1 MLLDQAFSL
10 KESPRAL
17 FWIAIIL
24 ISFLGMFYLGLNQS
38 LINEWYL
45 VLIGFNVVMS
55 LIAIYYI
62 ILSMK
67 KLKENTDEGVI
78 GSKFTWSFIKI
89 VPVLVLV
96 PVLSFY
102 LFSFES
108 IRDNLQRAD
117 SQFDVVNLTV
127 KTYVDKLNIN
137 IDDASSQYY
146 QDRASNVAKLVTYY
160 YVSSP
165 SNDEM
170 KKVQMKKVLEG
181 LILDDWACELE
192 LYNEKMYLVA
202 THKNNERDCR
212 KDSYIASTNQFT
224 LVAHFSSG
232 FIIENLKTVI
242 TDFRELSK
250 EQELTLNSS
259 IIKTRFMIDF
269 SSTILLAVLSA
280 LLVVLRMIDQ
290 LMRPMHN
297 LSIATREISSGN
309 YDVQIQQDPKSKD
322 MHDLVEHFN
331 EMSKRI
337 KLSREGLDTHNLY
350 LETIL
355 KYTYGVI
362 ALNQDKT
369 IQLINPV
376 IGKMLQ
382 IGDESAFVG
391 QSYDSII
398 ENYENLKPL
407 FSFIEEKI
415 DQELEEWGGEIELML
430 KDRHRLIYCQGA
442 TLDVE
447 NRSLGY
453 VIIINDISKLH
464 RAQKK
469 AAWGEVAVR
478 MAHEIKNPLTPILLS
493 AQRLRNLFLDKLDS
507 KDSAIINKTT
517 KTIIDQVASMD
528 SMVSAFSDYANTPEI
543 KKVSASLNALVNKA
557 ASLYDTQS
565 GVRIDLDLSGD
576 LPKLQ
581 LDKDAISRAL
591 INLIKNSIESKK
603 KKTRLNIVIKSRIVK
618 DEGIIRLTIIDNGK
632 GFPTNILDQVFEPY
646 VTTKTK
652 AGGLG
657 LAIVQ
662 NIVEQHD
669 GQIYAS
675 NVEPHGARVTIEFSI
690 IASQR
695 S

>member
-38 LINEWYL
+38 LIHEWYL

-89 VPVLVLV
+89 VPFLVLV

-108 IRDNLQRAD
+108 IRDNLQRAEG
-117 SQFDVVNLTV
+117 QFEEFNLKVGGEVDELYYNTNNVAMKYYEDRTRNIGKLVN
-127 KTYVDKLNIN
+127 YF
-137 IDDASSQYY
+137 DAP
-146 QDRASNVAKLVTYY
+146 RASTEKMQIVLNLLVQ
-160 YVSSP
+160 
-165 SNDEM
+165 DA
-170 KKVQMKKVLEG
+170 
-181 LILDDWACELE
+181 WACELK
-192 LYNEKMYLVA
+192 LYDALMNLVA
-202 THKNNERDCR
+202 QSKSELVCSADGFT
-212 KDSYIASTNQFT
+212 ASTDEFT
-224 LVAHFSSG
+224 LIAHYSSD
-232 FIIENLKTVI
+232 ISIVSLTSRM
-242 TDFRELSK
+242 TRFRDAAK
-250 EQELTLNSS
+250 EAELTLNSS

-382 IGDESAFVG
+382 IGDESAFLG

-447 NRSLGY
+447 NRNLGY

-557 ASLYDTQS
+557 ASLYDTQA

-618 DEGIIRLTIIDNGK
+618 GEGIIRLTIIDNGK

-646 VTTKTK
+646 VTTKPK
-652 AGGLG
+652 GGGLG

-690 IASQR
+690 IEHQR
-695 S
+695 G

>member
-17 FWIAIIL
+17 FWIVIFL
-24 ISFLGMFYLGLNQS
+24 ISFFGMFYLGLNPS
-38 LINEWYL
+38 LIDEWYL
-45 VLIGFNVVMS
+45 LLISFNVVMS
-55 LIAIYYI
+55 LIALYYI

-67 KLKENTDEGVI
+67 KLKQNTDEGVI

-89 VPVLVLV
+89 VPILVLV

-102 LFSFES
+102 LFSFQS
-108 IRDNLQRAD
+108 IRDNLQRAED
-117 SQFDVVNLTV
+117 QFEEFNLKVGGEVDELYYNTNNVAIKYYEDRTRNIGKLVN
-127 KTYVDKLNIN
+127 YF
-137 IDDASSQYY
+137 DAP
-146 QDRASNVAKLVTYY
+146 RASTEKMQIILNLLVQD
-160 YVSSP
+160 S
-165 SNDEM
+165 
-170 KKVQMKKVLEG
+170 
-181 LILDDWACELE
+181 WACELK
-192 LYNEKMYLVA
+192 LYDALMNLVA
-202 THKNNERDCR
+202 QSKSELVCSADGFTASTDEFTLIAHYSPDI
-212 KDSYIASTNQFT
+212 SIASLTSRMT
-224 LVAHFSSG
+224 R
-232 FIIENLKTVI
+232 
-242 TDFRELSK
+242 FRDAAK
-250 EQELTLNSS
+250 EAELTLNSS

-382 IGDESAFVG
+382 IGDESAFLG

-415 DQELEEWGGEIELML
+415 NQELEEWGGEIELML

-447 NRSLGY
+447 NRNLGY

-557 ASLYDTQS
+557 ASLYDTQA

-646 VTTKTK
+646 VTTKPK
-652 AGGLG
+652 GGGLG

>member
-38 LINEWYL
+38 LIDEWYL

-108 IRDNLQRAD
+108 IRDNLKKAEG
-117 SQFDVVNLTV
+117 QFEEFNLKVGGEVDELYYNTNNIAIKYYEDRTRNIGKLVN
-127 KTYVDKLNIN
+127 YFDAPR
-137 IDDASSQYY
+137 ASSEKMQIVLNLLV
-146 QDRASNVAKLVTYY
+146 QDN
-160 YVSSP
+160 
-165 SNDEM
+165 
-170 KKVQMKKVLEG
+170 
-181 LILDDWACELE
+181 WACELK
-192 LYNEKMYLVA
+192 LYDPLKNLVA
-202 THKNNERDCR
+202 QSKSDTVCLAD
-212 KDSYIASTNQFT
+212 YAYTASADEFT
-224 LVAHFSSG
+224 LTAHYASDMS
-232 FIIENLKTVI
+232 ISNLTSRM
-242 TDFRELSK
+242 TRFRDAAK
-250 EQELTLNSS
+250 EAELTLNSS
-259 IIKTRFMIDF
+259 IIETRFMIDF

-382 IGDESAFVG
+382 IGDESAFLG

-415 DQELEEWGGEIELML
+415 NQELEEWGGEIELML
-430 KDRHRLIYCQGA
+430 KDRHCLIYCQGA

-447 NRSLGY
+447 NRNLGY

-493 AQRLRNLFLDKLDS
+493 AQRLRNLFLDKLDT

-543 KKVSASLNALVNKA
+543 KRVSASLNALVNKA
-557 ASLYDTQS
+557 ASLYDTQA

-618 DEGIIRLTIIDNGK
+618 GEGIIRLTIIDNGK

-646 VTTKTK
+646 VTTKPK
-652 AGGLG
+652 GGGLG

>member
-1 MLLDQAFSL
+1 MC
-10 KESPRAL
+10 
-17 FWIAIIL
+17 
-24 ISFLGMFYLGLNQS
+24 
-38 LINEWYL
+38 
-45 VLIGFNVVMS
+45 
-55 LIAIYYI
+55 
-62 ILSMK
+62 
-67 KLKENTDEGVI
+67 
-78 GSKFTWSFIKI
+78 
-89 VPVLVLV
+89 
-96 PVLSFY
+96 
-102 LFSFES
+102 
-108 IRDNLQRAD
+108 IRDSYSPDISID
-117 SQFDVVNLTV
+117 SLTSRM
-127 KTYVDKLNIN
+127 TRFR
-137 IDDASSQYY
+137 DA
-146 QDRASNVAKLVTYY
+146 AK
-160 YVSSP
+160 
-165 SNDEM
+165 E
-170 KKVQMKKVLEG
+170 
-181 LILDDWACELE
+181 AELE
-192 LYNEKMYLVA
+192 
-202 THKNNERDCR
+202 
-212 KDSYIASTNQFT
+212 
-224 LVAHFSSG
+224 
-232 FIIENLKTVI
+232 
-242 TDFRELSK
+242 
-250 EQELTLNSS
+250 LNSS
-259 IIKTRFMIDF
+259 IIQTRFMIDF

-280 LLVVLRMIDQ
+280 LLVVLRMIDH

-322 MHDLVEHFN
+322 MRELVEHFN

-362 ALNQDKT
+362 ALNRDKT

-382 IGDESAFVG
+382 ISDESAFVG
-391 QSYDSII
+391 HSYDSITK
-398 ENYENLKPL
+398 NYKYLKPL

-415 DQELEEWGGEIELML
+415 TQELEEWGGEIELML

-447 NRSLGY
+447 NKNLGY
-453 VIIINDISKLH
+453 VIIINDISKLN

-507 KDSAIINKTT
+507 KDSAIIDKTT

-528 SMVSAFSDYANTPEI
+528 SMVSAFADYANTPEI
-543 KKVSASLNALVNKA
+543 KKVSTSLNALVNKA
-557 ASLYDTQS
+557 ASLYDNQT

-603 KKTRLNIVIKSRIVK
+603 KKTKLNIMIKSQIVK
-618 DEGIIRLTIIDNGK
+618 DESIVRLIVVDNGI
-632 GFPTNILDQVFEPY
+632 GFPVNILDQVFEPY
-646 VTTKTK
+646 ITTKSK
-652 AGGLG
+652 GGGLG

-675 NVEPHGARVTIEFSI
+675 NVEPHGARVTIELSI
-690 IASQR
+690 IEIQR

>member
-38 LINEWYL
+38 LIDEWYL

-108 IRDNLQRAD
+108 IRDNLKKAEG
-117 SQFDVVNLTV
+117 QFEEFNLKVGGEVDELYYNTNNIAIKYYEDRTRNIGKLVN
-127 KTYVDKLNIN
+127 YF
-137 IDDASSQYY
+137 DAP
-146 QDRASNVAKLVTYY
+146 RASTEKMQIVLNLLVQ
-160 YVSSP
+160 
-165 SNDEM
+165 DA
-170 KKVQMKKVLEG
+170 
-181 LILDDWACELE
+181 WACELK
-192 LYNEKMYLVA
+192 LYDALMNLVA
-202 THKNNERDCR
+202 QSKSELVCSADGFTASTDEFTLIAHYSSDI
-212 KDSYIASTNQFT
+212 SIASLTSRMT
-224 LVAHFSSG
+224 R
-232 FIIENLKTVI
+232 
-242 TDFRELSK
+242 FRDAAK
-250 EQELTLNSS
+250 EAELTLNSS

-362 ALNQDKT
+362 ALNQNKT

-382 IGDESAFVG
+382 IGDESAFLG

-415 DQELEEWGGEIELML
+415 NQELEEWGGEIELML

-447 NRSLGY
+447 NRNLGY

-557 ASLYDTQS
+557 ASLYDTQA

-646 VTTKTK
+646 VTTKPK
-652 AGGLG
+652 GGGLG

>member
-17 FWIAIIL
+17 FWIIIFL
-24 ISFLGMFYLGLNQS
+24 ISFFGMFYLGLNPS
-38 LINEWYL
+38 LIDEWYL
-45 VLIGFNVVMS
+45 VLVGFNVVMS

-67 KLKENTDEGVI
+67 RLKQNTNEGVI
-78 GSKFTWSFIKI
+78 GSKFTWSLIKI

-108 IRDNLQRAD
+108 IRDNLKKAET
-117 SQFDVVNLTV
+117 QFEEFNLKV
-127 KTYVDKLNIN
+127 GGEVDDL
-137 IDDASSQYY
+137 YY
-146 QDRASNVAKLVTYY
+146 NTSNVAIKYYEDRTRNIGKLVNYFDAPLT
-160 YVSSP
+160 SS
-165 SNDEM
+165 EKM
-170 KKVQMKKVLEG
+170 KIVLNL
-181 LILDDWACELE
+181 LIQDNWACELK
-192 LYNEKMYLVA
+192 LYDSLKNLVA
-202 THKNNERDCR
+202 QSKSEEECLADYAYT
-212 KDSYIASTNQFT
+212 ASTEEFT
-224 LVAHFSSG
+224 LTAHYTSDMS
-232 FIIENLKTVI
+232 IKNLTSKMTR
-242 TDFRELSK
+242 FRDAAKKAEL
-250 EQELTLNSS
+250 ELNSS

-280 LLVVLRMIDQ
+280 LLVVLRMIDR

-309 YDVQIQQDPKSKD
+309 YDVQIQQVPKSED

-382 IGDESAFVG
+382 IRDESSFVG
-391 QSYDSII
+391 QSYDSITKK
-398 ENYENLKPL
+398 YKYLSPL
-407 FSFIEEKI
+407 FSLIEEKI
-415 DQELEEWGGEIELML
+415 NQELDEWDGEIELML

-447 NRSLGY
+447 NKNLGY
-453 VIIINDISKLH
+453 VIIINDISKLN

-507 KDSAIINKTT
+507 KDSAVIDKTT
-517 KTIIDQVASMD
+517 KTIIDQVESMD
-528 SMVSAFSDYANTPEI
+528 SMVSAFANYANTPEI

-557 ASLYDTQS
+557 ASLYDNQAE
-565 GVRIDLDLSGD
+565 VRIDLDLSGD
-576 LPKLQ
+576 LPKIK
-581 LDKDAISRAL
+581 LDRDAISRVL

-603 KKTRLNIVIKSRIVK
+603 KKTKLNILIKSEILNDENIV
-618 DEGIIRLTIIDNGK
+618 RLTIVDNGI
-632 GFPTNILDQVFEPY
+632 GFPVDILEKVFEPY
-646 VTTKTK
+646 VTTKSK
-652 AGGLG
+652 GGGLG

-662 NIVEQHD
+662 NIIEQHD

-675 NVEPHGARVTIEFSI
+675 NLEPHGARVTIEFSI
-690 IASQR
+690 IA
-695 S
+695 

>member
-38 LINEWYL
+38 LIDEWYL

-108 IRDNLQRAD
+108 IRDNLKKAEG
-117 SQFDVVNLTV
+117 QFEEFNLKVGGEVDELYYNTNNIAIKYYEDRTRNIGKLVN
-127 KTYVDKLNIN
+127 YF
-137 IDDASSQYY
+137 DAP
-146 QDRASNVAKLVTYY
+146 RASTEKMQIVLNLLVQ
-160 YVSSP
+160 
-165 SNDEM
+165 DA
-170 KKVQMKKVLEG
+170 
-181 LILDDWACELE
+181 WACELK
-192 LYNEKMYLVA
+192 LYDALMNLVA
-202 THKNNERDCR
+202 QSKSELVCSADGFT
-212 KDSYIASTNQFT
+212 ASTDEFT
-224 LVAHFSSG
+224 LIAHYSSD
-232 FIIENLKTVI
+232 ISIVSLTSRM
-242 TDFRELSK
+242 TRFRDAAK
-250 EQELTLNSS
+250 EAELTLNSS

-382 IGDESAFVG
+382 IGDESAFLG

-415 DQELEEWGGEIELML
+415 NQELEEWGGEIELML

-447 NRSLGY
+447 NRNLGY

-493 AQRLRNLFLDKLDS
+493 AQRLRNLFLDKLDT

-557 ASLYDTQS
+557 ASLYDTQA

-646 VTTKTK
+646 VTTKPK
-652 AGGLG
+652 GGGLG